1 ATGDELVDRAILDP
15 ADDRAPALRI
25 DPDRESLVLDRG
37 AIHGVPPG
45 ISPGS
50 GYRDGPIGSVAKR
63 RDVTRDEGK
72 PRPLQRSIV
81 APTCRLEHERNDRA
95 GIVPQLDAGVRAGRP
110 VECRSGDVGARPG
123 QRVEDRAGA
132 PIPAGVA
139 LGSSAVA
146 GGGAGPAI
154 AAR

>member
-1 ATGDELVDRAILDP
+1 MGVIGIFAVGEQLVACPPTLDELLARALLDQ

-72 PRPLQRSIV
+72 PQIPK
-81 APTCRLEHERNDRA
+81 P
-95 GIVPQLDAGVRAGRP
+95 
-110 VECRSGDVGARPG
+110 SGG
-123 QRVEDRAGA
+123 
-132 PIPAGVA
+132 
-139 LGSSAVA
+139 
-146 GGGAGPAI
+146 
-154 AAR
+154 